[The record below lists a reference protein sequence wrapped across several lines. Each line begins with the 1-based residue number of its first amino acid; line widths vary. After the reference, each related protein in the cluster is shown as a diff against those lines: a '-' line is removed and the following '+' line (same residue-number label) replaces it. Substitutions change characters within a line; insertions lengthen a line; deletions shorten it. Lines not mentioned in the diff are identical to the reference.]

1 VSDNENKKEQDVAA
15 EQTAEQTTAEKPVET
30 AAGTDT
36 TSRDAR
42 DGRDGRRGGRDRNQ
56 GRDRG
61 SRDSDKNQFLER
73 VVTINRVSKVVK
85 GGRRFSFTA
94 LVVVGDGNGMVG
106 VGYGKARE
114 VPLAISKGV
123 EEAKKNFFRVP
134 RVGKTIP
141 HPVQGEAAAGVVLLR
156 PAGAGTGVIAGG
168 PVRAVLEC
176 AGIHDVLSK
185 SLGSSNTINIVHAT
199 VEALQQLEEP
209 RAVAARRGL
218 DFDEVAPARLVRAE
232 AEAAEAAR
240 SAKAGA

>member
-1 VSDNENKKEQDVAA
+1 MAENTAPVENAAEAVAA
-15 EQTAEQTTAEKPVET
+15 EPANEPREA
-30 AAGTDT
+30 
-36 TSRDAR
+36 
-42 DGRDGRRGGRDRNQ
+42 RRGSRERNPN
-56 GRDRG
+56 RERG
-61 SRDSDKNQFLER
+61 SRDRSTDDKNQFLER

-134 RVGKTIP
+134 RVDATIP

-156 PAGAGTGVIAGG
+156 PAAPGTGVIAGG

-185 SLGSSNTINIVHAT
+185 SLGSSNTLNIVHAT
-199 VEALQQLEEP
+199 VAALQQLEEP

-218 DFDEVAPARLVRAE
+218 EAEHVIPARILRAE
-232 AEAAEAAR
+232 
-240 SAKAGA
+240 AKAGA